1 MAKIYERTRKT
12 RRKIGGYKMAFE
24 ESKHPRDKN
33 GQFTSKGGGASIGST
48 KPSSSTAKSKPLK
61 YSREYDGLDEFFDV
75 LNPQETADIMGKEI
89 EDDGKIYKPKNK
101 DTDAKNKTLTIP
113 KETLNKALD
122 IYFKDKNYTI
132 EKVPISQ
139 LVKDND
145 LLNDD
150 DLESYHQT
158 TWNNAKAKDLS
169 IDENKLNKMSVGDVP
184 YATKRNGK
192 LIIGDGRHRIRAAWN
207 NGYKFIEI
215 PVINDEDEE
224 RKQARK
230 LFNIDF

>member
-1 MAKIYERTRKT
+1 MT
-12 RRKIGGYKMAFE
+12 FE

-33 GQFTSKGGGASIGST
+33 GQFTSKGNGST
-48 KPSSSTAKSKPLK
+48 GKSKVDYDEDYERSWGPAKDKPLK

-75 LNPQETADIMGKEI
+75 LNPQETADIMGKEV

-224 RKQARK
+224 RKQAYK
-230 LFNIDF
+230 LFDLEF